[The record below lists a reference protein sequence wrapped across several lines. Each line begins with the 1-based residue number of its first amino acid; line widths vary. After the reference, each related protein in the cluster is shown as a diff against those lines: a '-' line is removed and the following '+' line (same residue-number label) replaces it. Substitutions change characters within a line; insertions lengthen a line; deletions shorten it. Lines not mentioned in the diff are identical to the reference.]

1 MGTAEL
7 PPQIQEQ
14 LIRLQQ
20 MQQSLDA
27 LLLQKQ
33 QLELELS
40 ESESAMAELEK
51 SAPGQNVYRQ
61 VGRIL
66 IRSDR
71 DTLLN
76 ELKEKKELLTIRQTS
91 LAKQE
96 ARLKEKLSELQ
107 TQLREKMGLQ
117 SSI

>member
-1 MGTAEL
+1 MGTAEI

-14 LIRLQQ
+14 LARLQQ

-40 ESESAMAELEK
+40 ESESAVAELEK
-51 SAPGQNVYRQ
+51 SAPGGDVYRQ

-66 IRSDR
+66 IKSDR
-71 DTLLN
+71 DALLN
-76 ELKEKKELLTIRQTS
+76 ELKERKELLTIRQTS

-96 ARLKEKLSELQ
+96 ARLKEKLAELQ
-107 TQLREKMGLQ
+107 AQLRERMGLQ
-117 SSI
+117 SSA

>member
-1 MGTAEL
+1 MGTAEI

-14 LIRLQQ
+14 LARLQQ
-20 MQQSLDA
+20 IQQSLDA

-40 ESESAMAELEK
+40 ESESALAELEK
-51 SAPGQNVYRQ
+51 SAPGEVVYRQ

-66 IRSDR
+66 IKSDR
-71 DTLLN
+71 DALLK
-76 ELKEKKELLTIRQTS
+76 ELKEKKEILTIRQTS
-91 LAKQE
+91 LTKQE

-107 TQLREKMGLQ
+107 TQLREKIGFQ
-117 SSI
+117 VSA